1 MNRRERRAAA
11 AKPGKITVKP
21 SVATPT
27 PAALCEAGF
36 AHLRAE
42 RFLDA
47 QLCCEQALAAD
58 PLHADSLHL
67 MGRLSLQSGQYDHAV
82 EWLARAIRQD
92 PKPEYLQSLGRA
104 LQRQDRHEDALKV
117 LDRAIQLKPDSAELW
132 REVGC
137 VLAAL
142 GRADHALQ
150 SFDNALEFDARDWE
164 AADRRASLLFGT
176 GRLEEAIA
184 GFTLCAQLRPD
195 HAPTLQMRALAS
207 FGLNRFAEGFVDIE
221 RAHALDPG
229 NADICNNAGVFLQK
243 LLRRD
248 DALVW
253 FDRAIER
260 RPDYPAAYTNKAS
273 SLAHLRR
280 FDEAF
285 GAYDALL
292 ALHPGHP
299 EASWAKALLHLLTG
313 NFGDGWA
320 AREVRHR
327 VPDLPVFHFEFSQA
341 IWLGREPIDGKTVLI
356 HVDEG
361 LGDTIQFARYVPEV
375 AARGAR
381 VILVVSDPLY
391 PLLSG
396 LSGVAECLPLS
407 RKPLPAFDL
416 YCPISSLPLAFG
428 TTLETIPSAVPYLHP
443 PAARVQVWQDRLN
456 ERFGGHDKLRVGLV
470 WSGNP
475 KHKNDANRSIALN
488 MLSPIL
494 DLRADFVSLQKDA
507 KPGDKALLAGRSDI
521 LDPTADLV
529 DFTDTAAL
537 VGCLDLVISVD
548 TSVAHLAGALGR
560 PTWVLVTHI
569 PDYRWLLD
577 RDDSPWYPTLR
588 LFRQPREG
596 DFVTPIARMRAEL
609 AEMIAE
615 FVPKT

>member
-11 AKPGKITVKP
+11 GKPGTISGKP
-21 SVATPT
+21 VAPT
-27 PAALCEAGF
+27 AAAALCEAGLG
-36 AHLRAE
+36 HLRAE

-47 QLCCEQALAAD
+47 QLACEQALAAD
-58 PLHADSLHL
+58 PAHAGSLHL
-67 MGRLSLQSGQYDHAV
+67 MGLVSLQTAQYDHAV
-82 EWLARAIRQD
+82 EWLARAIRRD
-92 PKPEYLQSLGRA
+92 PRPEYLASLGRT
-104 LQRQDRHEDALKV
+104 LQRQRRYDDALKIF
-117 LDRAIQLKPDSAELW
+117 DKAIQLRPDSAELW
-132 REVGC
+132 REVGD
-137 VLAAL
+137 VLAEL
-142 GRADHALQ
+142 GRTDHALQ
-150 SFDNALEFDARDWE
+150 SFNNALKFDPRDWD
-164 AADRRASLLFGT
+164 AADKSASLLFSS
-176 GRLEEAIA
+176 GRLEQAIA
-184 GFTLCAQLRPD
+184 GFTRCAQLRPD
-195 HAPTLQMRALAS
+195 YALTLQMRALAS

-243 LLRRD
+243 LGRRQ
-248 DALVW
+248 DALAW
-253 FDRAIER
+253 FDRALKC

-273 SLAHLRR
+273 SLTHLRR
-280 FDEAF
+280 FTEAF
-285 GAYDALL
+285 AAYDALL

-313 NFGDGWA
+313 NFEAGWA
-320 AREVRHR
+320 GREARGR
-327 VPDLPVFHFEFSQA
+327 VPDLPIFHFEFLQA

-381 VILVVSDPLY
+381 VILVVADALC

-396 LSGVAECLPLS
+396 LPGVAECLPLS
-407 RKPLPAFDL
+407 HQPLPAFDL

-428 TTLETIPSAVPYLHP
+428 TRLETIPSATPYLP
-443 PAARVQVWQDRLN
+443 APAASRVKAWQDRLQD
-456 ERFGGHDKLRVGLV
+456 RLGPHDRLRIGLV

-475 KHKNDANRSIALN
+475 KHKNDANRSIALE

-494 DLRADFVSLQKDA
+494 DLDAVFVSLQKDA
-507 KPGDKALLAGRSDI
+507 KPDDRAYLAAHSEIVD
-521 LDPTADLV
+521 LTADLG

-560 PTWVLVTHI
+560 PTWVLLTHI

-588 LFRQPREG
+588 LFRQPQEG
-596 DFVTPIARMRAEL
+596 DFASAIGRMRTEL
-609 AEMIAE
+609 VAMIEVRRAD
-615 FVPKT
+615 